1 MLRAAAKSFLRVAAL
16 CDPSDYKPVME
27 ELRKNSGALGIET
40 RYRLAQ
46 KAFGHT
52 AQYDRAIADYLA
64 EKSLAD
70 AVAPYTVTRK
80 E

>member
-1 MLRAAAKSFLRVAAL
+1 MLRAAAKSYLRVAAV
-16 CDPSDYKPVME
+16 CDPSDYKAVME
-27 ELRKNSGALGIET
+27 EMRKNDGTLGIET

-64 EKSLAD
+64 ERSLSD
-70 AVAPYTVTRK
+70 AIAPYNVLSK